1 MQHALETRQIPR
13 RSRLFAILLLAAT
26 VSACGGGGG
35 TPSFTLTA
43 TAAGGGSV
51 SPPTATI
58 KRGATASF
66 SLSPATGYRVGSVT
80 GCGGSLNGNTY
91 VTGPISGACTISAAF
106 VLQVYTVTT
115 SAGPGGSI
123 GPASAQ
129 VEHGSTTTFTLNPL
143 EGYSITGATG
153 CGGTLNGNVYTTG
166 PITGACSVSASFTI
180 NRYVVSASAG
190 PGGSISP
197 ASAEVEHGSTTAF
210 TLSALENY
218 EIAGVTGCGGALNG
232 NVYTTG
238 AITGTCSVSASFALK
253 RYEVTTSAGPG
264 GSIDPASALVAHGS
278 STTFALVPQDGYSIA
293 DAAGCGGALDG
304 NAYTT
309 GPITAACTVSGS
321 FVINRYEVT
330 ASAGPGGS
338 IRPESVE
345 VEHGSTASFEVE
357 AEAGYRIDSVSGCG
371 GTLEDAQFLTGPIIG
386 ACTIEALFRLPSVSG
401 TVLPA
406 AGTGADS
413 DVNDPGAPFA
423 SNSTLQ
429 QAQFI
434 GNPVTLGGY
443 VNRRFQGP
451 EGRSFSSGDEFD
463 VFQVSLPA
471 GQEVRLLIASEDV
484 ADDLDLWL
492 VDLEGFLIDIS
503 IDPRARVESVVVPP
517 DAAGEYYLVV
527 RAWSGASNYLLV
539 VDAPAPETPAT
550 MRLSDNFIAGEVIIR
565 LVDDASVGDGEWL
578 AQAGALG
585 SARGRDPGEQQRS
598 KLVSIDELHSLSARV
613 AAVAGAPDADQLLA
627 EAGGWLQVR
636 EPSMLAK
643 LETLAM
649 VKALS
654 RDPTVAVVTPNYLHE
669 LHAEFIPDDPEFVKQ
684 WHYAQISAPEAW
696 TLATGTGV
704 IVAVIDSGVLLA
716 HPDMAGRLV
725 EGYDFVLRTPGG
737 DDPGYNPVPPG
748 GSTFHGTHV
757 AGTIAAATDNGIG
770 VAGVA
775 FDARIMSLRVC
786 NVNGCSGY
794 AIEQAL
800 RYAAGLSNDS
810 GVIPPQPAQV
820 VNLSLGR
827 QGGPAL
833 TQEQLLYNQLREL
846 DIFVVA
852 SAGNSST
859 STVAYPAAYSNVIAV
874 SALDFAGNRAFYSN
888 FGTWIDV
895 AAPGGDLGRDLNG
908 DGFPDGV
915 LSTSA
920 DDRDGP
926 PQPNYRFLQGTSM
939 AAPHVAGVA
948 ALMRAAVPELR
959 AQDIEHLLRNRVITD
974 DLGPPGRDDVYGWG
988 LINAVKAVTE
998 ALNAGGEPV
1007 PLAPF
1012 MAASSEAVNFGF
1024 TLQGR
1029 QVVFSNIGGGEL
1041 TFGVPMEDS
1050 GGWLSLVPEEIEGE
1064 LLLSLLTDR
1073 SGLEEGR
1080 YFATVTMP
1088 SNANTL
1094 EVTVIMQIA
1103 TLPGAKVGLQYVL
1116 LVDPDSMQAL
1126 HWAIA
1131 EPAGDGRQPF
1141 RIDSVPPGSYLLVS
1155 GSDSDNDAFI
1165 CDAGESCGFY
1175 REGTDIALI
1184 EVLDED
1190 LDGLEFES
1198 GYSVPGIAPG
1208 SIPASGSGIF
1218 IGRE

>member
-1 MQHALETRQIPR
+1 MQHALETRQLHR
-13 RSRLFAILLLAAT
+13 HSRLFAILLLAAAL
-26 VSACGGGGG
+26 SACGGGGG
-35 TPSFTLTA
+35 TPSFTLSATA
-43 TAAGGGSV
+43 TGGGSI

-66 SLSPATGYRVGSVT
+66 SLSPATGYRIGSVS
-80 GCGGSLNGNTY
+80 GCGGALSGSSY
-91 VTGPISGACTISAAF
+91 VTGPISGACTVSATF
-106 VLQVYTVTT
+106 VLQVYTVSA
-115 SAGPGGSI
+115 SAGAGGSI

-129 VEHGSTTTFTLNPL
+129 VEHGSATTFTLSPL

-153 CGGTLNGNVYTTG
+153 CGGALSGNVYSTG
-166 PITGACSVSASFTI
+166 PITAACTVSASFTI
-180 NRYVVSASAG
+180 NRYDVSASAG

-197 ASAEVEHGSTTAF
+197 AGAEVEHGSTTAF

-218 EIAGVTGCGGALNG
+218 EVAGVTGCGGALNG
-232 NVYTTG
+232 SVYTTG
-238 AITGTCSVSASFALK
+238 AITGACSVSASFALR

-264 GSIDPASALVAHGS
+264 GRIDPASAQVEHGS
-278 STTFALVPQDGYSIA
+278 SATFTLVPEEGYSIV
-293 DAAGCGGALDG
+293 DAAGCGGALVG
-304 NAYTT
+304 NVFTT

-321 FVINRYEVT
+321 FLINRYEVT
-330 ASAGPGGS
+330 AIAGPGGS

-357 AEAGYRIDSVSGCG
+357 VEPGYSIDSVSGCG

-386 ACTIEALFRLPSVSG
+386 ACTVEALFRLPSVSG
-401 TVLPA
+401 TVWPA

-413 DVNDPGAPFA
+413 DVNDPRAAFV
-423 SNSTLQ
+423 SNSSYP

-434 GNPVTLGGY
+434 GTPVTLGGY
-443 VNRRFQGP
+443 VNRRFQGA
-451 EGRSFSSGDEFD
+451 EGRSFSAGDEFD
-463 VFQVSLPA
+463 VFQVNLPA
-471 GQEVRLLIASEDV
+471 GQEVQLLIASEDV

-492 VDLEGFLIDIS
+492 VDLEGFLVDAS
-503 IDPRARVESVVVPP
+503 LDPWARVESVTVPP
-517 DAAGEYYLVV
+517 GADGEYYLVV
-527 RAWSGASNYLLV
+527 RAWTGASNYLLV
-539 VDAPAPETPAT
+539 IDATAPATPAT
-550 MRLSDNFIAGEVIIR
+550 MRLSDHFVPGELVIR
-565 LVDDASVGDGEWL
+565 LADDAPAADGTGL
-578 AQAGALG
+578 AQAGPLG
-585 SARGRDPGEQQRS
+585 SGRGRDPGEPQRS
-598 KLVSIDELHSLSARV
+598 QLVSIAELHALGPRV
-613 AAVAGAPDADQLLA
+613 ATVAGAPDAERLLA
-627 EAGGWLQVR
+627 EAGGWLRVR

-649 VKALS
+649 AKALS
-654 RDPTVAVVTPNYLHE
+654 RDPTVAAVTPNYLHA
-669 LHAEFIPDDPEFVKQ
+669 LHAEFIPDDPEFAKQ

-725 EGYDFVLRTPGG
+725 EGHDFLLGTPGG
-737 DDPGYNPVPPG
+737 DDPGYDPVPPG

-757 AGTIAAATDNGIG
+757 AGTVAAATDNGIG

-786 NVNGCSGY
+786 NVDGCPGY

-833 TQEQLLYNQLREL
+833 TQEQLLYDQLRAL

-859 STVAYPAAYSNVIAV
+859 SAVAYPAAYGNVTAV
-874 SALDFAGNRAFYSN
+874 SALDFAGQRAFYSN
-888 FGTWIDV
+888 FGAWIDV

-926 PQPNYRFLQGTSM
+926 PQPSYRFLQGTSM

-959 AQDIEHLLRNRVITD
+959 AQDIENLLRNQVITD
-974 DLGPPGRDDVYGWG
+974 DLGSPGKDDIYGWG
-988 LINAVKAVTE
+988 LINAFKAVTE
-998 ALNAGGEPV
+998 TLNAGGEPV

-1012 MAASSEAVNFGF
+1012 MAASAETVSFGL
-1024 TLQGR
+1024 TLQDGA
-1029 QVVFSNIGGGEL
+1029 VVFSNIGEGEL
-1041 TFGVPMEDS
+1041 VFGVPTEDS
-1050 GGWLSLVPEEIEGE
+1050 GGWLSLVADEVEGE
-1064 LLLSLLTDR
+1064 LYLSLRADR
-1073 SGLEEGR
+1073 AGLPEGR
-1080 YFATVTMP
+1080 YLATVTMP
-1088 SNANTL
+1088 SSANTL
-1094 EVTVIMQIA
+1094 EVAVVMQVA
-1103 TLPGAKVGLQYVL
+1103 NLPGANVGLQYVL
-1116 LVDPDSMQAL
+1116 LLDPDSMQAL
-1126 HWAIA
+1126 YYATA
-1131 EPAGDGRQPF
+1131 QPAGDGRQSF
-1141 RIDSVPPGSYLLVS
+1141 RIENVAPGSYLLVG
-1155 GSDSDNDAFI
+1155 GSDADNDGAV
-1165 CDAGESCGFY
+1165 CDAGESCGSY
-1175 REGTDIALI
+1175 REGADIAPV
-1184 EVLDED
+1184 EVADED
-1190 LDGLEFES
+1190 LDGLQFES
-1198 GYSVPGIAPG
+1198 GYTLPATGPESSPAPG
-1208 SIPASGSGIF
+1208 GGIF
-1218 IGRE
+1218 IGRD